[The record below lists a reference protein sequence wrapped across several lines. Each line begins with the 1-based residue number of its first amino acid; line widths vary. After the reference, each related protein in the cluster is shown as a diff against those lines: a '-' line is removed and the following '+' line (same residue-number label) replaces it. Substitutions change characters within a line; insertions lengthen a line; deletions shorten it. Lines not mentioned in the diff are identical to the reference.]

1 MSPYFSIKVNFKGQ
15 FTQNLYSAVVLLIC
29 LDCCCATCQVFR
41 NIGRRE
47 RVALK
52 NNGTTWHSACCV
64 HKKTHLK
71 NSTATSI
78 FRNHD
83 PGYSRQP
90 PDPQLT
96 KVLENT
102 VHASTQFKNDNI
114 CSGWYKHS
122 SSVQVEVTKVHLLQ
136 KQYRGNL
143 SFSMNA
149 TCGCVALQI
158 SSDACY
164 IHMDAPMS
172 RVG

>member
-96 KVLENT
+96 KVPNVRLENT

-122 SSVQVEVTKVHLLQ
+122 SSVNILLCAPLGAGG
-136 KQYRGNL
+136 GNK
-143 SFSMNA
+143 SASPTEA
-149 TCGCVALQI
+149 I
-158 SSDACY
+158 
-164 IHMDAPMS
+164 
-172 RVG
+172 